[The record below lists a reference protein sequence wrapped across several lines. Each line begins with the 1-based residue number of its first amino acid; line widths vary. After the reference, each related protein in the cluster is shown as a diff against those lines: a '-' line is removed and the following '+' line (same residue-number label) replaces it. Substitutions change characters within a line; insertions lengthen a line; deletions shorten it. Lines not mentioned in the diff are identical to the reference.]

1 MKYFIKL
8 IQKILL
14 PCKYPWALN
23 RRRLYSKFT
32 ARNLIFKIHEF
43 QNCFSTKLL
52 YFGSS
57 QLFAKSNI
65 LLGLV
70 FLLVDSTYWDFLVKP
85 HNCVK
90 MSKSVKGFEQN
101 VMQLWKLYSRFS
113 GSKFSL
119 YMWKSNF
126 TREQESKAR
135 DSAPTQGFWHST
147 QNGLD
152 RGDRKIHKYTNTNT
166 HKYKFKYNTHTM
178 DWKREI
184 SKTNQTKNIQI

>member
-70 FLLVDSTYWDFLVKP
+70 FMLVDSTYWDFLVKA
-85 HNCVK
+85 HYWEREI
-90 MSKSVKGFEQN
+90 SKCQN
-101 VMQLWKLYSRFS
+101 LWKNWANVIQLWKLYSQFS

-119 YMWKSNF
+119 YIYMDVKIQLYER
-126 TREQESKAR
+126 TRV
-135 DSAPTQGFWHST
+135 
-147 QNGLD
+147 
-152 RGDRKIHKYTNTNT
+152 
-166 HKYKFKYNTHTM
+166 
-178 DWKREI
+178 
-184 SKTNQTKNIQI
+184 